1 MTITHDALD
10 LTTQRTALYRTL
22 APLYSTPW
30 RGPQLPCDTWWSRL
44 ETCWNLFTW
53 EPHSPLVLI
62 SGGYWSMYG
71 QHVCTVHILLEY
83 FLVIRDSR
91 ESQSSFYVT
100 VLFSTNFVLCMQ
112 AFVSEVCFISPLLSK
127 GRVEVNLCGQHV
139 VNHYSSFQVGKSGI
153 FIH

>member
-1 MTITHDALD
+1 
-10 LTTQRTALYRTL
+10 
-22 APLYSTPW
+22 
-30 RGPQLPCDTWWSRL
+30 
-44 ETCWNLFTW
+44 
-53 EPHSPLVLI
+53 
-62 SGGYWSMYG
+62 MYG

-91 ESQSSFYVT
+91 ESQNSFYVT

-139 VNHYSSFQVGKSGI
+139 VNHYSSFQVGESGI